1 VAGAE
6 KGKQGINTP
15 FQPTL
20 QSPSPSP
27 CRCRLARFRGSL
39 CMPRLGFRS
48 LPIGQQVSISG
59 LDHQLSQMTCS
70 GKLLMNMTT
79 IISRGGFEWFS
90 LLPALPTTSH
100 QPSLPLDYQRSTT
113 LAYNIHTDSFISSW
127 HKFFDFEFKQ
137 FWSYSNGYNK
147 IILINYNLQYF
158 LDFYEF

>member
-79 IISRGGFEWFS
+79 IISRGGS
-90 LLPALPTTSH
+90 SGSPGTTDH
-100 QPSLPLDYQRSTT
+100 VTSTSIPIASYHHDT
-113 LAYNIHTDSFISSW
+113 NFLILSSNSFGVTQMDTI
-127 HKFFDFEFKQ
+127 K
-137 FWSYSNGYNK
+137 SY
-147 IILINYNLQYF
+147 
-158 LDFYEF
+158 